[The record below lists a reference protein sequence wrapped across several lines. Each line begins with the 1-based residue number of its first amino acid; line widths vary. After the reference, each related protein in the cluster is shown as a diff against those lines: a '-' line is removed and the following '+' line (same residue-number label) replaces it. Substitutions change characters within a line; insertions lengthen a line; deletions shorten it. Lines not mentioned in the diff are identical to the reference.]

1 MRAEGEHGAIALAG
15 TTADYVA
22 DRIGHDIREAVGA
35 HEFSHAPG
43 ADFLME
49 RRRFDLAK
57 LNLLLHGAV
66 DLAGGLLHGSLYFRL
81 LRKLLHLSEHF
92 FRKGRNVLSH

>member
-1 MRAEGEHGAIALAG
+1 MRAEGEHGAAALAG
-15 TTADYVA
+15 TTADDVA
-22 DRIGHDIREAVGA
+22 DRISHDIREAVGA
-35 HEFSHAPG
+35 HEFSHALG

-49 RRRFDLAK
+49 RRRLDLAE

-66 DLAGGLLHGSLYFRL
+66 DLAGGLLHGSLHFRL
-81 LRKLLHLSEHF
+81 LRKLLHLSEHL